1 MKNFIFFFLF
11 FIFYLTKSFSSENI
25 IFIDFDKIMNQSNIG
40 QTINSQIKEFNIKKN
55 DELKILKS
63 NLKKKEETLIKQ
75 KNIISS
81 DEFNK
86 RYTVLKKEIDEY
98 NILNQKIIESQ
109 KKNLINQK
117 KKLIKLLQPILA
129 DYMKKNDI
137 KFIMNKQNI
146 LIGRED
152 LNKTLEIIDI
162 VNKKINK

>member
-1 MKNFIFFFLF
+1 MKNFTFYILF
-11 FIFYLTKSFSSENI
+11 FIFFLTKSYSSENI

-40 QTINSQIKEFNIKKN
+40 LKINSQIKDFNKKKTDEIKK
-55 DELKILKS
+55 LKS

-81 DEFNK
+81 EDFNK
-86 RYTVLKKEIDEY
+86 RYANLKKEIDEY
-98 NILNQKIIESQ
+98 NILNQEVIESQ
-109 KKNLINQK
+109 KNNLINEK
-117 KKLIKLLQPILA
+117 KKLIILLQPILA

-137 KFIMNKQNI
+137 KYIMNKQNI

-162 VNKKINK
+162 VNKKINN

>member
-11 FIFYLTKSFSSENI
+11 FIFYLTKSYSSENI
-25 IFIDFDKIMNQSNIG
+25 IFIDFDKIINQSNIG
-40 QTINSQIKEFNIKKN
+40 QKINSQIKDFNKKKT
-55 DELKILKS
+55 DELKTLKS

-81 DEFNK
+81 EDFNK
-86 RYTVLKKEIDEY
+86 RYANLKKEIDEY
-98 NILNQKIIESQ
+98 NILNQEVIESQ
-109 KKNLINQK
+109 KNNLINEK
-117 KKLIKLLQPILA
+117 KKLIILLQPILSE
-129 DYMKKNDI
+129 YMKKNDI

-152 LNKTLEIIDI
+152 LNKTLEIIDM

>member
-11 FIFYLTKSFSSENI
+11 FIFFLTKSFSSENI

-152 LNKTLEIIDI
+152 LNKTLEIIDM